1 MTGMTLQE
9 AILARHSVRAYREVP
24 LAEDAVRAL
33 REEIAVINLEGNLH
47 IQLIL
52 DEPKAFLGSLAKYGR
67 FRGVNNYIVVAGK
80 KSEDL
85 DERAGYYGERLVLL
99 AQILGLNTCW
109 VGLSYSKVPGTY
121 VLENGEKIVCYI
133 SIGYGTTQGV
143 AHRIKS
149 IAQVSNAGVDTPTWF
164 NRGVRA
170 ALLAPTAVNQ
180 QKFFFEYSGVQNGRH
195 KVRAKKGFS
204 VIGYTR
210 IDLGIAKYHFEIGAG
225 RENFNWV

>member
-1 MTGMTLQE
+1 MTGMTLQQ

-80 KSEDL
+80 KAEDL

-99 AQILGLNTCW
+99 SQTLGLNTCW

-133 SIGYGTTQGV
+133 SIGYGATQGV

-149 IAQVSNAGVDTPTWF
+149 IAQVSNADVDTPTWF

-180 QKFFFEYSGVQNGRH
+180 QKFFFEYLGVQNGRH

-225 RENFNWV
+225 KENFNWV